1 MVEECPHCH
10 AKHSLHR
17 HGFYERNAITAEKEY
32 RLLICRFRCSICFQT
47 VSILPH
53 FLLPYFQ
60 HTTRTIVQWL
70 HDVLH
75 QTGTNPSKRQLISFY
90 LRRFI
95 QTISWIYMYFA
106 SVKKS
111 FGWERDT
118 QQQACRS
125 GKSNNGE
132 RNGLS
137 KSRGGICRPTL
148 WHIVLD
154 DKEAHLGVEVVP
166 HTFCLD
172 RWKRRIYHQ
181 R

>member
-1 MVEECPHCH
+1 MILIHDFGVDLETYHELGKNNDFPMVEECPHCH

-118 QQQACRS
+118 QQQARRS
-125 GKSNNGE
+125 IGKIQQWGE
-132 RNGLS
+132 ERFVKESWGYLS
-137 KSRGGICRPTL
+137 TYFM
-148 WHIVLD
+148 
-154 DKEAHLGVEVVP
+154 AHCFG
-166 HTFCLD
+166 
-172 RWKRRIYHQ
+172 R
-181 R
+181 

>member
-1 MVEECPHCH
+1 VILIHDFGVDLETYHELGKNNDFPMVEECPHCH

-125 GKSNNGE
+125 IGKIQQWGE
-132 RNGLS
+132 ERFVKESWGYLS
-137 KSRGGICRPTL
+137 TYFM
-148 WHIVLD
+148 
-154 DKEAHLGVEVVP
+154 AHCFG
-166 HTFCLD
+166 
-172 RWKRRIYHQ
+172 R
-181 R
+181 

>member
-1 MVEECPHCH
+1 VILIHDFGVDLETYHELGKNNDFPMVEECPHCH

-118 QQQACRS
+118 QQQARRS
-125 GKSNNGE
+125 IGKIQQWGE
-132 RNGLS
+132 ERFVKESWGYLS
-137 KSRGGICRPTL
+137 TYFM
-148 WHIVLD
+148 
-154 DKEAHLGVEVVP
+154 AHCFG
-166 HTFCLD
+166 
-172 RWKRRIYHQ
+172 R
-181 R
+181 